1 MHASRVWANQV
12 ISFFLHA
19 TPDEKWELINY
30 LVDFLFFFFSFFF
43 FGVQTYRNVQAYAFV
58 ISFFKTKAAWSQS
71 KLPRFPNQP
80 NPSTCLL
87 PICCY
92 QTHGLAFY
100 RFAITIL
107 RNSNLSP
114 PWNRDVA
121 KLGLGPPLNNIT
133 DFFHGHKKIY
143 RTKIKKQ
150 N

>member
-1 MHASRVWANQV
+1 MV
-12 ISFFLHA
+12 
-19 TPDEKWELINY
+19 
-30 LVDFLFFFFSFFF
+30 FLFLFFSFFFSFFVCLF
-43 FGVQTYRNVQAYAFV
+43 VQTYSDGFQTKAYAFA